1 MSRLRLL
8 VIDEQISF
16 SKLLSEWSELCEH
29 QYSIECRY
37 AQSGKVGLEM
47 MKSWLPS
54 VVIVDVHLPDM
65 HSFDIIEQCSKTRA
79 PVLVM
84 SESGSVDIEN
94 SVLARGAHAFIV
106 KGEDPEALE
115 DLLATVVDISDTGV
129 TH

>member
-8 VIDEQISF
+8 VIDEQISY
-16 SKLLSEWSELCEH
+16 SKLLSEWSELCDH
-29 QYSIECRY
+29 QYSIECRC
-37 AQSGKVGLEM
+37 AESGKAGLEM
-47 MKSWLPS
+47 MKSWQPS

-65 HSFDIIEQCSKTRA
+65 HSFDIIDQCSKTRA

-84 SESGSVDIEN
+84 SEAGSADIEH
-94 SVLARGAHAFIV
+94 SVLARGAHAFVV

-115 DLLATVVDISDTGV
+115 DLLATVVDISDNDV